1 MLEFLIKKFSKTNTF
16 VLSFP
21 QTSICLKSIVDSIK
35 INLPLNFYIEFVV
48 IRITFTFCCN
58 IQLFSET
65 PLHTA
70 AAMGYEDCVK
80 LLVDHGACLE
90 VLMGAMKM
98 TALHLAA
105 QVSLLKARNYPTL
118 SISLS

>member
-1 MLEFLIKKFSKTNTF
+1 
-16 VLSFP
+16 
-21 QTSICLKSIVDSIK
+21 
-35 INLPLNFYIEFVV
+35 
-48 IRITFTFCCN
+48 
-58 IQLFSET
+58 
-65 PLHTA
+65 
-70 AAMGYEDCVK
+70 MGYEDCVK

-118 SISLS
+118 SICLS